1 MHETVLRVF
10 WLCESLVL
18 AGLLVADAL
27 ALFAMRT
34 LWRGGSN
41 SRSASR
47 NRDFPRSVQARI
59 AHPLPRLR
67 PDTRS

>member
-1 MHETVLRVF
+1 
-10 WLCESLVL
+10 
-18 AGLLVADAL
+18 
-27 ALFAMRT
+27 MRT